1 MHSLLLSTETAM
13 HGLQRRTRHSAMPA
27 FGVSTKHEL
36 HSDDLRQHHC
46 SMQRRWKSWS
56 RISSA
61 GAGAPG
67 AAGGAAAAAASASS
81 GSSSRKSLNHR
92 LRGERRVRTGDVGAH
107 ASDRKKGGTR
117 LGLQRS
123 VSRQL
128 RATTMQLH
136 AARVARRG
144 GRDASVQDEAFRCA
158 GCICEARARARSA
171 RGGGV
176 RALGA
181 REGGART
188 APGQASARAKSE
200 APRKRSAARPDR
212 ARRNA
217 RRERRC
223 PRRAGPPSP
232 PRCAQRR
239 ERGGAL
245 RCHVSRIP
253 PAACERATFEGEA
266 DVSRANGRIKGPRKC
281 IAKRP
286 AAVSMRA

>member
-1 MHSLLLSTETAM
+1 MHALLLSTETAM

-27 FGVSTKHEL
+27 FGVTTKHEL

-107 ASDRKKGGTR
+107 ASDRKKGGAR

-136 AARVARRG
+136 TARVARRG
-144 GRDASVQDEAFRCA
+144 GRDASVKAKTFRCA
-158 GCICEARARARSA
+158 GCICEARARARGA
-171 RGGGV
+171 RG
-176 RALGA
+176 
-181 REGGART
+181 GGART
-188 APGQASARAKSE
+188 APGHASARAKSE

-253 PAACERATFEGEA
+253 PAARERATLVEGEG
-266 DVSRANGRIKGPRKC
+266 DVSRANGRVKGPRKC